1 MAPRVTV
8 RDTTEEARRLVTHL
22 GTQPYQLLTY
32 LSGQLSVLKSQAQ
45 MLLGLCGLAVTVTGF
60 SGAHM
65 IRAGTASAGAM
76 VVGIAFVLAA
86 ATLCISTMGHIRWVT
101 QDLADD
107 LFETAH
113 AVLDRRNRQQA
124 RLQIASYLVAI
135 GLAAYLSAV
144 AIAAFTGV
152 RPAG

>member
-1 MAPRVTV
+1 MTV
-8 RDTTEEARRLVTHL
+8 RDTTEEARRLVGHL
-22 GTQPYQLLTY
+22 GTQPFQLLTY

-65 IRAGTASAGAM
+65 IRAGSASAVTM
-76 VVGIAFVLAA
+76 VVGIGFVLAA

-101 QDLADD
+101 QDLSDD
-107 LFETAH
+107 LTETAR
-113 AVLDRRNRQQA
+113 AVLERRDRQQA
-124 RLQIASYLVAI
+124 RLQIASYLVAV

-152 RPAG
+152 RAGG